1 MKKCLFISL
10 AFASTIALSFMGCNN
25 SANINEEDLQTIP
38 SSKIG
43 LKDIDSYWHLKEK
56 LYVVHKICIVES
68 LPTADSAQ
76 IAEDAINRDEDAT
89 YDLFES
95 VNTTIPYQRITT
107 KDKNGTVLVDGFLN
121 KISDDKKNLIYSITP
136 FGFESIVLGML
147 YHERGVEGKYFYK
160 DLTSE
165 YQYNYPKVTSVK
177 LYNYFENQ

>member
-1 MKKCLFISL
+1 MWKLKYSRDFFTTSCWYVLSNQTKNETMKKCLFISL

-43 LKDIDSYWHLKEK
+43 LKDIGSYWHLKEK

-107 KDKNGTVLVDGFLN
+107 KDKT
-121 KISDDKKNLIYSITP
+121 
-136 FGFESIVLGML
+136 
-147 YHERGVEGKYFYK
+147 ERY
-160 DLTSE
+160 
-165 YQYNYPKVTSVK
+165 
-177 LYNYFENQ
+177 